1 MAIMEYS
8 RGFAVA
14 ASRPEAAKLTE
25 KMDRREIT

>member
-8 RGFAVA
+8 RGLAVA
-14 ASRPEAAKLTE
+14 ALRPEAAKLTE